1 MGKTQRPHTSLD
13 RVEVMMMELSST
25 VLDEHDI
32 AELDELLAQLK
43 NEDALHLDGAH
54 GLLSALAVSPEA
66 INPDEWLPLVLGQ
79 SPEVDDP
86 SVLASLVERLGRLFK
101 SIVTGLDHYNYDP
114 IFSQHE
120 QESSASS
127 AGAPDAE
134 DMVLDVGGW
143 CEGFSMGID
152 LRSAMW
158 EGQMQADPQLVELL
172 APIVQLGVD
181 DGVFADLQDD
191 TVPALSDAEREQLI
205 NQLASVLLDVK
216 HYWEE
221 RDVLMRA
228 VRPPGTV
235 LH

>member
-1 MGKTQRPHTSLD
+1 MTEEQ
-13 RVEVMMMELSST
+13 SSS

-54 GLLSALAVSPEA
+54 GLLSALAVSPETVA
-66 INPDEWLPLVLGQ
+66 PDEWLPLVIGKAPDVDN
-79 SPEVDDP
+79 PE
-86 SVLASLVERLGRLFK
+86 LLTSLVERLVRLLQ
-101 SIVTGLDHYNYDP
+101 SIIAGLEHYTYDP

-120 QESSASS
+120 QES
-127 AGAPDAE
+127 AGGSGAVGGLDVDE
-134 DMVLDVGGW
+134 MVLDVGGW

-191 TVPALSDAEREQLI
+191 NIPALSDGEREQLI
-205 NQLASVLLDVK
+205 GQLASVLLDVK

-228 VRPPGTV
+228 ERPPGAV

>member
-1 MGKTQRPHTSLD
+1 M
-13 RVEVMMMELSST
+13 
-25 VLDEHDI
+25 LDEHDI
-32 AELDELLAQLK
+32 AELDELLAQLR

-54 GLLSALAVSPEA
+54 GLLSALAVSPEPVA
-66 INPDEWLPLVLGQ
+66 SAEWLPLVLGR
-79 SPEVDDP
+79 SPQVDDP
-86 SVLASLVERLGRLFK
+86 RILTSLAERLDRLLQ
-101 SIVTGLDHYNYDP
+101 SIVNGLEHYNYDP

-120 QESSASS
+120 HHP
-127 AGAPDAE
+127 GAVGSTVTSVGGNEPE
-134 DMVLDVGGW
+134 EMVLDVGGW
-143 CEGFSMGID
+143 CEGFSLGID
-152 LRSAMW
+152 LRSALW
-158 EGQMQADPQLVELL
+158 EGQMQADPHLVELL

-191 TVPALSDAEREQLI
+191 ASMSLSDAEREQLI

>member
-1 MGKTQRPHTSLD
+1 MSL
-13 RVEVMMMELSST
+13 ELSSN

-54 GLLSALAVSPEA
+54 GLLSALAVSPEPVA
-66 INPDEWLPLVLGQ
+66 TEEWLPLVLGQ
-79 SPEVDDP
+79 TPEVDDP
-86 SVLASLVERLGRLFK
+86 SVLPNLVERLERLHQ
-101 SIVTGLDHYNYDP
+101 SIVAGLDHYNYDP

-120 QESSASS
+120 HDMASPHP
-127 AGAPDAE
+127 GDAASE
-134 DMVLDVGGW
+134 MVLDVGGW

-158 EGQMQADPQLVELL
+158 EGQMQADSHLVELL

-181 DGVFADLQDD
+181 DGVFADLHDD
-191 TVPALSDAEREQLI
+191 TIPALSDAEREQLI
-205 NQLASVLLDVK
+205 NQLASVLLDVR

>member
-1 MGKTQRPHTSLD
+1 MSL
-13 RVEVMMMELSST
+13 EPSAN

-54 GLLSALAVSPEA
+54 GLLSALAVSPEPVA
-66 INPDEWLPLVLGQ
+66 LEEWLPLVLGAA
-79 SPEVDDP
+79 PEVDDP
-86 SVLASLVERLGRLFK
+86 SVLTSLVERLQRLYQ
-101 SIVTGLDHYNYDP
+101 SIVGGLDHYNYDP

-120 QESSASS
+120 PDHPTGHGADASA
-127 AGAPDAE
+127 E
-134 DMVLDVGGW
+134 MVLDVGGW
-143 CEGFSMGID
+143 CEGFSLGID

-181 DGVFADLQDD
+181 DGVFADLHDD
-191 TVPALSDAEREQLI
+191 SIPALSDAEREQLI